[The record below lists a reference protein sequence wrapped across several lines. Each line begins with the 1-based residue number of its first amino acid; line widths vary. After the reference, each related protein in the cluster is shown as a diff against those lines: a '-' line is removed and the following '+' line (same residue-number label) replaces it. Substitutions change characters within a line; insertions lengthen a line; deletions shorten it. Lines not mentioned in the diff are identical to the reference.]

1 MYAIFFT
8 AINSAMNSY
17 CLILERMRVITGSS
31 LEIFTIRDFRLFILV
46 RLLLT
51 LAIQMQFSTIYLQIY
66 YEYTDNELVLGLIGL
81 TEAIPFIIT
90 CFFSGHIA
98 DIYHKKKII
107 VVCSLLL
114 MGGAVFLYFNAAPFF
129 RFMQE
134 AGIAT
139 LFAVVFIFGIIRA
152 FLGATTNPFLSQIVP
167 RRSYTTSAT
176 WNSTAWHT
184 GAILGPVVSGLI
196 YGAGNNMNAQWCHL
210 IEVILFA
217 FALVF
222 LYIIKNPGAPEVREK
237 KETVVDS
244 MKVGLKFVFRNKM
257 VLSAISLDLF
267 AVLFGGAVVLIP
279 AFTDKILHLGPEAYG
294 LLRTSPAIG
303 AVISAFIM
311 AAYPPSKKAGLA
323 LLASVVAF
331 GVFTILFG
339 LSTNYWMACAMLF
352 FTGAFDNV
360 SVVVRHS
367 ILQLMTPDNM
377 RGRVSAINNIFVG
390 SSNEIGAFESGVA
403 ARIMGLVPSIVF
415 GGGMTILVVLGINR
429 INPRLKKM
437 DITVY

>member
-1 MYAIFFT
+1 MPF
-8 AINSAMNSY
+8 INSAS
-17 CLILERMRVITGSS
+17 IA
-31 LEIFTIRDFRLFILV
+31 IFNLRDFRLFIMV

-66 YEYTDNELVLGLIGL
+66 YEYSNDELILGFIGL
-81 TEAIPFIIT
+81 TEAIPFILT
-90 CFFSGHIA
+90 CFFSGHVA
-98 DIYHKKKII
+98 DLYPKKKII
-107 VVCSLLL
+107 VIGTILL
-114 MGGAVFLYFNAAPFF
+114 MLGALFLFFNAADSI
-129 RFMQE
+129 RLLRNLGM
-134 AGIAT
+134 GT
-139 LFAVVFIFGIIRA
+139 LFTIVFLFGIIRA
-152 FLGATTNPFLSQIVP
+152 FLGATTNPFLSQLVP
-167 RRSYTTSAT
+167 RTSYTHSAT
-176 WNSTAWHT
+176 WNSSAWHA
-184 GAILGPVVSGLI
+184 GAIMGPVLAGLI
-196 YGAGNNMNAQWCHL
+196 YGANSELNAQWCHL
-210 IEVILFA
+210 FEVILFLL
-217 FALVF
+217 ALLF
-222 LYIIKNPGAPEVREK
+222 LYRIKNPGAPQPREIR
-237 KETVVDS
+237 ESVFDS
-244 MKVGLKFVFRNKM
+244 MRVGLKFVFNNKM

-294 LLRTSPAIG
+294 LLRTAPAIG

-311 AAYPPSKKAGLA
+311 AAYPPAKKAGLA
-323 LLASVVAF
+323 LLWSVVAF
-331 GVFTILFG
+331 GIFTILFG
-339 LSTNYWMACAMLF
+339 LSKNYWLACAMLF

-429 INPRLKKM
+429 INPNLKKM
-437 DITVY
+437 DITRY